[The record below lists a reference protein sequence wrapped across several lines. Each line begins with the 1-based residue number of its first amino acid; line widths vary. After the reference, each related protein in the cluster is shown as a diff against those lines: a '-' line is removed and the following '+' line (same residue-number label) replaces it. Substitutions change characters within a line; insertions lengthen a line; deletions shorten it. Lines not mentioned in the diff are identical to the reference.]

1 MMNIWKLPVMGNS
14 YQYELIN
21 VLSKYLMHNTCKIG
35 WKSNH
40 QVYHIVIKCIFSIKV
55 HGIGHWDFN

>member
-1 MMNIWKLPVMGNS
+1 MMNIWKLPVMGDL
-14 YQYELIN
+14 YQYEFIN

-40 QVYHIVIKCIFSIKV
+40 QVYHIVIKCIFSLKV